1 MTRIFTTLALVLAV
15 LVAGPADDAVAG
27 KKEAQETVDKATETI
42 GRFALDPDLSAFRD
56 YAKEAKG
63 LLIVPTMVKA
73 GFIIGGS
80 IGGGVLVAR
89 GDKDEWSHPAFYT
102 MGSVTFGLQIGGEVS
117 EIVLLVMSDKGLES
131 LMTASAKLGADVGIA
146 AGPTG
151 AGAKAVTSDI
161 VAFGRSKGLYA
172 GINVEGAVLDTQDG
186 ENKAYYGSAVK
197 PRDIVLERKVSN
209 DAAQALRDAVAK
221 LGKAE

>member
-1 MTRIFTTLALVLAV
+1 MTRIFSTLALVLAV
-15 LVAGPADDAVAG
+15 LVFGTADDAVAG

-89 GDKDEWSHPAFYT
+89 GDKDEWSNPAFYT

-146 AGPTG
+146 AGP
-151 AGAKAVTSDI
+151 
-161 VAFGRSKGLYA
+161 R
-172 GINVEGAVLDTQDG
+172 
-186 ENKAYYGSAVK
+186 
-197 PRDIVLERKVSN
+197 
-209 DAAQALRDAVAK
+209 AQAPRR
-221 LGKAE
+221 